1 MTNWSL
7 ISPQEVDTIFGTP
20 IGFVKIEQNTDILQ
34 STNNNF
40 EWIDNKSV
48 SWKPSQVSKNMRILE
63 SFPEIKKILLDHF
76 ISFSDGVLGVNCN
89 FEITTSWLTKC
100 EKGEESTLH
109 LHGNSFWSGIYYY
122 GENYC
127 ESSPIEFENPLVNHI
142 RDYGF
147 YVIPEKAT
155 QYNKLVE
162 RVLPTKNMLIMFPS
176 YLKHRIGTHTSDISR
191 YSLAFNIVPIGH
203 YGGGDS
209 QYDTKCVT

>member
-1 MTNWSL
+1 M
-7 ISPQEVDTIFGTP
+7 
-20 IGFVKIEQNTDILQ
+20 
-34 STNNNF
+34 
-40 EWIDNKSV
+40 
-48 SWKPSQVSKNMRILE
+48 
-63 SFPEIKKILLDHF
+63 
-76 ISFSDGVLGVNCN
+76 NCN

-209 QYDTKCVT
+209 QYDTKWVT